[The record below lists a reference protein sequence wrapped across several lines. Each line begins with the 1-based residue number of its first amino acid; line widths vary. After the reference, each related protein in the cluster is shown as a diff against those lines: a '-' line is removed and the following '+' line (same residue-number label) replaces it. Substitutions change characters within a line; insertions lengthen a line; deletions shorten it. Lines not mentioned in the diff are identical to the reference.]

1 MSISITSL
9 VNAPTNIQ
17 NWQAMMLPRQQD
29 FRSLASSLKSGNLS
43 GAQQAYSDL
52 QAIASANASNTS
64 SASGTSPF
72 QQDFTALGKDL
83 TAGNL
88 SQSQTDFTKM
98 TSDVQ
103 SVQSGIHHHGHHHGH
118 KVDAA
123 SSQSN
128 TSTPA
133 DAALSSAASNLFSQY
148 EPANATNNSLA
159 SSLLNL
165 MG

>member
-1 MSISITSL
+1 MSISSISFMNT
-9 VNAPTNIQ
+9 PTDIQ
-17 NWQAMMLPRQQD
+17 NLPAMMRQRQQD
-29 FRSLASSLKSGNLS
+29 FQSLASSLKSGNLT

-52 QAIASANASNTS
+52 QAMASAKTSSTS
-64 SASGTSPF
+64 SASGTGPF

-83 TAGNL
+83 SAGNM

-103 SVQSGIHHHGHHHGH
+103 SVIGIHHHGHHHGH
-118 KVDAA
+118 KVDRS

-148 EPANATNNSLA
+148 EPANATNSSIA
-159 SSLLNL
+159 STLLNL